1 MEFLDLLLKVIDTP
15 ALVLAVVLT
24 QLLRWLLPTP
34 TGGTKFDVNPKLYRL
49 LPLLPLFIA
58 TVVVIVK
65 DGIWTPTMKLDDSIV
80 KGIVSGAAAS
90 YVYRTAKV
98 VLFGDVTK
106 NGTSCCVL
114 PEKKDGETK

>member
-1 MEFLDLLLKVIDTP
+1 MEFLDLLLKVIDVP

-24 QLLRWLLPTP
+24 QLAKWLLPTP
-34 TGGTKFDVNPKLYRL
+34 KGGTTFDVSSKLYRL
-49 LPLLPLFIA
+49 LPLLSLLIG

-65 DGIWTPTMKLDDSIV
+65 DGLWSPTMKLDDSIV

-98 VLFGDVTK
+98 VLFGDAPK
-106 NGTSCCVL
+106 NG
-114 PEKKDGETK
+114 GEIK